1 MAGETIACRV
11 YGGRPEMIW
20 SWADVHIRT
29 LGLAALLTS
38 FAAQARAQEPQPV
51 PLPDVVIQGSSEP
64 ASPAKKQPSKS
75 KTKVAKPVAAV
86 SPAPSPELPPI
97 NDGSSAPPGST
108 HGYVAKSSVAATK
121 TNTPLREVPQ
131 SISTV
136 THQQLQDRNTQ
147 NLGDAIQYVPGI
159 RVNLSGYD
167 PRFDTFNIRGFD
179 ATYTGIYRDG
189 LRQMS
194 SGFGQFRTEP
204 YGLDSITVLRGPTSS
219 LYGAS
224 NAGGIVDMYSKRP
237 TETPFR
243 EMEVQIGNYDR
254 YQGNFDFSG
263 PTTLGNNVLY
273 RFTGLVRD
281 SDTELLG
288 TPDDR
293 VYLAPALTFKFDPN
307 TKLTILGEYMDATTG
322 ANTAWYNDYSSGHAR
337 RTNIWSGDP
346 NFQLFDQT
354 QERIGYEFE
363 HRFNEA
369 ITFRQ
374 NVRYS
379 HLASVGR
386 YIDIVEEIEPDV
398 WSRANGI
405 VVSNVNNFV
414 SDTQLEARFSTGPLK
429 HVALAGVDVAYV
441 WYKEGNGFG
450 QPVEDGGI
458 VPPLVNY
465 NYGQTHIP
473 TPAISTMTHQDQ
485 ILTGTYLQDQVKLDR
500 WVLTLGG
507 RHDWVTTDT
516 DTDGNRLKQNDA
528 AWTGRAG
535 LSYLFDSGL
544 SPYVAYGTGF
554 VANSGTDFITGKP
567 FNASKSESKEIGIKY
582 FVPGYNASISSAVF
596 DIQQTNGIQTQCA
609 EINNVTE
616 CGSVQTGVLRS
627 RGFEIEGTATLDNG
641 LSLLASYSYV
651 DMRIEDDTAGTEG
664 NVLSSIPFHTA
675 SFWGDYTL
683 RSGAAVGLGFGFGV
697 RYIGSSFGD
706 DENTFKNAGHAL
718 FDMAAHYDLS
728 RLDPSLKG
736 AHLQVNI
743 NNIADKQVDV
753 CSSNYCYLDQGRTV
767 IGSLR
772 YRW

>member
-1 MAGETIACRV
+1 MVSIWVNVRV
-11 YGGRPEMIW
+11 GALGVAVFGLSLIPEA
-20 SWADVHIRT
+20 S
-29 LGLAALLTS
+29 
-38 FAAQARAQEPQPV
+38 AQETTPL
-51 PLPDVVIQGSSEP
+51 PLPDVVVEGGSTP
-64 ASPAKKQPSKS
+64 APTAKKPATKS
-75 KTKVAKPVAAV
+75 KAKVVKAAA
-86 SPAPSPELPPI
+86 PTAAPSLDLPPMS
-97 NDGSSAPPGST
+97 DGSSAPPGST
-108 HGYVAKSSVAATK
+108 DGYVAKASAAATK
-121 TNTPLREVPQ
+121 TETPLREVPQ

-136 THQQLQDRNTQ
+136 TRQQLQDRNTQ
-147 NLGDAIQYVPGI
+147 NLGDAIQYVPGV

-243 EMEVQIGNYDR
+243 EVEVQIGNYDR

-263 PTTLGNNVLY
+263 PSTLGNSVLY
-273 RFTGLVRD
+273 RFTGVVRD
-281 SDTELLG
+281 SG
-288 TPDDR
+288 TQAMGVPDDR
-293 VYLAPALTFKFDPN
+293 VYLAPALTFKIDPN
-307 TKLTILGEYMDATTG
+307 TKLTILGEYMDAQTG
-322 ANTAWYNDYSSGHAR
+322 GNMAWYNDDSSGHAR

-346 NFQLFDQT
+346 AFNGFDQT

-363 HRFNEA
+363 HRFND
-369 ITFRQ
+369 IFTFRQ

-379 HLASVGR
+379 HISAYGE
-386 YIDIVEEIEPDV
+386 YIDIVEEIEPNV

-405 VVSNVNNFV
+405 VVSDVNNFV
-414 SDTQLEARFSTGPLK
+414 TDTQLEARFSTGPLK
-429 HVALAGVDVAYV
+429 HVALAGVDVGYV

-450 QPVEDGGI
+450 DPIEEDGGI

-473 TPAISTMTHQDQ
+473 TPAISTVTHQDQ
-485 ILTGTYLQDQVKLDR
+485 LLTGTYLQDQVKLDR

-507 RHDWVTTDT
+507 RHDWVSTDT
-516 DTDGNRLKQNDA
+516 DTDGARLKQNDA

-567 FNASKSESKEIGIKY
+567 FDASKSESKEVGLKY

-609 EINNVTE
+609 KRNNVTE

-641 LSLLASYSYV
+641 LSLLASYSYI

-664 NVLSSIPFHTA
+664 NVLSSIPFNTA

-683 RSGAAVGLGFGFGV
+683 RSGPAAGLGFGFGV

-706 DENTFKNAGHAL
+706 DENTFKNAGHTL

-728 RLDPSLKG
+728 RFDPSLKG
-736 AHLQVNI
+736 ARLQLNI
-743 NNIADKQVDV
+743 NNVADKEVDV

>member
-1 MAGETIACRV
+1 MFAKWPSARV
-11 YGGRPEMIW
+11 RALSVAASSI
-20 SWADVHIRT
+20 
-29 LGLAALLTS
+29 LAAP
-38 FAAQARAQEPQPV
+38 AARAQEAVPV
-51 PLPDVVIQGSSEP
+51 PMPEIVVQGQSQKQPTAKKSV
-64 ASPAKKQPSKS
+64 SKPAKTAAAKS
-75 KTKVAKPVAAV
+75 QITKTN
-86 SPAPSPELPPI
+86 APKTPPPLS
-97 NDGSSAPPGST
+97 DGSSVPLSAID
-108 HGYVAKSSVAATK
+108 GYVAKESFAATK
-121 TNTPLREVPQ
+121 TNTPLIEVPQ

-136 THQQLQDRNTQ
+136 TRKQIEDRAPQ
-147 NLGDAIQYVPGI
+147 NLSDAIQYVPGI
-159 RVNLSGYD
+159 RTNLSGYD

-204 YGLDSITVLRGPTSS
+204 YGLDSITILRGPTAS
-219 LYGAS
+219 LYGSS

-243 EMEVQIGNYDR
+243 ELEVQIGNYDR

-263 PTTLGNNVLY
+263 PTTLGDNVLY

-281 SDTELLG
+281 SDTELMG

-293 VYLAPALTFKFDPN
+293 LYLAPAVTFKFDPN

-322 ANTAWYNDYSSGHAR
+322 ANTAWYNDYSSGHAH

-363 HRFNEA
+363 HRFND
-369 ITFRQ
+369 IFTFRQ
-374 NVRYS
+374 KARYS
-379 HLASVGR
+379 HLSSTGR
-386 YIDIVEEIEPDV
+386 YIDIVDEIEPDI

-405 VVSNVNNFV
+405 VISDVNNFV
-414 SDTQLEARFSTGPLK
+414 ADNQLEARFSTGPLK

-441 WYKEGNGFG
+441 WYKEGMGFG
-450 QPVEDGGI
+450 EPIEDGGI

-473 TPAISTMTHQDQ
+473 APAIQTVTHQDQ
-485 ILTGTYLQDQVKLDR
+485 ILTGTYLQDQIKLDR

-516 DTDGNRLKQNDA
+516 DTDGDDLKQSDA
-528 AWTGRAG
+528 DWTGRAG
-535 LSYLFDSGL
+535 LTYLFDSGFA
-544 SPYVAYGTGF
+544 PYIAYGTGF

-567 FNASKSESKEIGIKY
+567 FNASKSESKEVGFKY

-596 DIQQTNGIQTQCA
+596 DIQQTDGVQDQCA
-609 EINNVTE
+609 DINDVTQ

-627 RGFEIEGTATLDNG
+627 RGFEIEGTTTLDNG

-651 DMRIEDDTAGTEG
+651 DMRIEDNANGNEG
-664 NVLSSIPFHTA
+664 NVLSSIPFNTA

-683 RSGAAVGLGFGFGV
+683 RSGPAAGLGFGLGV
-697 RYIGSSFGD
+697 RYIGSSFGN
-706 DENTFKNAGHAL
+706 DENTFKNAGHTL
-718 FDMAAHYDLS
+718 FDMESHYDLA
-728 RLDPSLKG
+728 RLDPTLRG
-736 AHLQVNI
+736 ARLQLNI
-743 NNIADKQVDV
+743 NNIADKRVDV
-753 CSSNYCYLDQGRTV
+753 CSSDYCYLDQGRTV